1 MLKVVRLLVAI
12 LATFM
17 LLGGLAAIL
26 AGLRLEGLYLAGL
39 GTAGLVVVLF
49 ERQRYRSLADERGVS
64 AERHRPTDEVFM
76 DPTTGQRTRVWIDP
90 QSGER
95 SYRPE

>member
-1 MLKVVRLLVAI
+1 MLQVVRLLVAI
-12 LATFM
+12 VATLM
-17 LLGGLAAIL
+17 LLGGLAAVL

-39 GTAGLVVVLF
+39 GVAGLVVVLF
-49 ERQRYRSLADERGVS
+49 ERQRYGLAAEERR
-64 AERHRPTDEVFM
+64 ANEERHRPTDEVFT